1 MANPNI
7 DYATTNFEYPVLT
20 KVHGIPAYESMKII
34 KNELKANAASVPCD
48 LGGGANG
55 HLGIMLT
62 QPEYANVSA
71 VDYVRPVHPGILCI
85 PHGTTIFETTRLTNE
100 HKEHLRLN
108 REANN
113 VEACLL
119 KQLGKALPELY
130 LKSFRNEY
138 SNTFTTGLQTILQYL
153 FTTCGFITPEE
164 LKEQEDA
171 LTTKVFDIYSNRLLF
186 YLTNWKI

>member
-48 LGGGANG
+48 LGGGAHG

-71 VDYVRPVHPGILCI
+71 VDYVRPVHPGMLCI
-85 PHGTTIFETTRLTNE
+85 PPGTTNFETTRLTSE
-100 HKEHLRLN
+100 HKE
-108 REANN
+108 
-113 VEACLL
+113 
-119 KQLGKALPELY
+119 
-130 LKSFRNEY
+130 
-138 SNTFTTGLQTILQYL
+138 
-153 FTTCGFITPEE
+153 
-164 LKEQEDA
+164 
-171 LTTKVFDIYSNRLLF
+171 
-186 YLTNWKI
+186 